1 MNRYPDRLVD
11 QALSLLRNAMVESK
25 TVLPVNELRPEER
38 KAISS
43 HSQEAPLQGYV
54 ISKTEIVAFA
64 EPNESAKPPVAE
76 KDVRSTEP
84 QVQEPQ
90 VQGTEIQE
98 KPTASLIDQTLSMVA
113 IAVSETTLSEAP
125 SLQPTAKGI
134 VAAEPKPLDTKA
146 PGSLHEPEVAL
157 QQALAEKPALEPWLD
172 TERAYRRK
180 RVLTFKANQQRFQR
194 EREEYYAATMAKI
207 RAGAPETE
215 SGILLDPPTTL
226 RSVKAN
232 SV

>member
-1 MNRYPDRLVD
+1 MNRDPDRLID

-25 TVLPVNELRPEER
+25 TVLPVNKLRPEER
-38 KAISS
+38 GAISS
-43 HSQEAPLQGYV
+43 HSQEAPLQGHV
-54 ISKTEIVAFA
+54 ISKTVVAFA
-64 EPNESAKPPVAE
+64 EPNKSAKPPVAE

-90 VQGTEIQE
+90 VQGTQVQE

-113 IAVSETTLSEAP
+113 IAVSSEAS

-134 VAAEPKPLDTKA
+134 VAAEPPDTKA
-146 PGSLHEPEVAL
+146 PDSFQEPEVAL
-157 QQALAEKPALEPWLD
+157 QQDLPEKPALEPWLD

-180 RVLTFKANQQRFQR
+180 RVQTFKANQQRFQR

-207 RAGAPETE
+207 RASAPEAE
-215 SGILLDPPTTL
+215 SGILFDLPTAL
-226 RSVKAN
+226 RSVNAN